1 MLTRSGRVSKRK
13 VDTSFLDSSVAL
25 APPRKAKR
33 NTFVS
38 QDQSKDMAANAAMNK
53 KLDSILN
60 GLGDLTVQVKLQEQR
75 IDILTGG
82 HIEVDDSEDDID
94 EEMGDENENEVLEV
108 PVPTP
113 AASNFPTQSKDK
125 GKGGRGKT
133 SNPRKNSGGRGP
145 RTNNQ
150 VRVQN
155 QGAAQIGG
163 RSQQQHQPRGGQSG
177 RGRGRGAGQH
187 MSQSFRAELKR
198 MMKQEILDE
207 QYQAER
213 ASRQL
218 IIYGEPSGEDDSK
231 EMEKQRAF
239 TKLKTIMTDMR
250 AEDIESTQ
258 RFENHHTDGAFPM
271 IVTIKRKLVVS
282 RILDYMEAGNA
293 DAYPWLDQSR
303 TREVR
308 RRNARIVS
316 SIEDLNDKLSKANS
330 ATLWENISAGP
341 LSARRRI
348 PNPNYIPAKPL
359 TQAQLTSTNKR
370 PKTSKTSSLGVPGSS
385 RS

>member
-1 MLTRSGRVSKRK
+1 
-13 VDTSFLDSSVAL
+13 
-25 APPRKAKR
+25 
-33 NTFVS
+33 
-38 QDQSKDMAANAAMNK
+38 MAANAAMNK

-60 GLGDLTVQVKLQEQR
+60 GLGALTDQVKLQEQR
-75 IDILTGG
+75 IDILAGG

-94 EEMGDENENEVLEV
+94 EEMGDENENEVLEI
-108 PVPTP
+108 PIPTP
-113 AASNFPTQSKDK
+113 AASNLPAQNK
-125 GKGGRGKT
+125 GKGGRGKS

-155 QGAAQIGG
+155 QGAAQAGG
-163 RSQQQHQPRGGQSG
+163 RSQQQHHPRGGQSG
-177 RGRGRGAGQH
+177 QGRGRGAGQH

-218 IIYGEPSGEDDSK
+218 IIYGEPSGEDDTP

-239 TKLKTIMTDMR
+239 NKLKQIMTDMR

-271 IVTIKRKLVVS
+271 IVTIKRKLVVA

-293 DAYPWLDQSR
+293 DAYPWLDQSQ

-330 ATLWENISAGP
+330 ATLWEDISAGP

-348 PNPNYIPAKPL
+348 PNPNYLQSPTVTYSHLHSPAVTFTHL
-359 TQAQLTSTNKR
+359 HSTVI
-370 PKTSKTSSLGVPGSS
+370 SSQSS
-385 RS
+385 MSSSNI